1 MLCGL
6 LKLDPDF
13 FFLFKSVLQM
23 TRSIHDKNFQF
34 FYGVVNGF
42 LWLLDLGLH
51 GLVKFLK

>member
-1 MLCGL
+1 
-6 LKLDPDF
+6 
-13 FFLFKSVLQM
+13 M

-34 FYGVVNGF
+34 FYGAVNGF